1 MYITE
6 QFNSFL
12 QTIQSKQKLQ
22 FLIYTPS
29 KYTYHL
35 FLIQQLINKSLTCL
49 VNSNLFH
56 LGCFSVNIK
65 PRYKLIRHSLL
76 NFILYN
82 VLSTF
87 FDYYIS
93 LCSLQLKSCQ
103 HVVQRSFQFLY
114 TDNIFIDFSLRIR
127 HGFIVNQSSV
137 TIQLFIVYIWFIVN
151 PISHQSQTSSQWPD
165 RNTQSEVLN
174 YVYYSIDKIYMKL
187 KE

>member
-6 QFNSFL
+6 QFNSFF

-76 NFILYN
+76 NFIMYS
-82 VLSTF
+82 VFKYFFSTF

-103 HVVQRSFQFLY
+103 HSDLFRFY
-114 TDNIFIDFSLRIR
+114 
-127 HGFIVNQSSV
+127 
-137 TIQLFIVYIWFIVN
+137 IQT
-151 PISHQSQTSSQWPD
+151 TSSLILVSEYDTDYQLISLQLLFNSLLSIYGLKSTPLVIS
-165 RNTQSEVLN
+165 RKHLASGRAGTRRVKSSTMCTTQLIK
-174 YVYYSIDKIYMKL
+174 YT
-187 KE
+187 